1 MILPNK
7 QRLLFS
13 VPPVPVEDLGLW
25 VHQPLRSKLHLKENR
40 SPKTEAKDDQG
51 HPQDSHLD
59 GEDDNGVGDVDYGAG
74 VGDDDDDDDDGDGQ
88 SAHLRSRP

>member
-1 MILPNK
+1 M
-7 QRLLFS
+7 
-13 VPPVPVEDLGLW
+13 EDLRLW

-59 GEDDNGVGDVDYGAG
+59 GDDDDGVGDVDYGVG
-74 VGDDDDDDDDGDGQ
+74 VGDDDDDDDGDGQ
-88 SAHLRSRP
+88 RAHLRSRP